1 MPVPKAY
8 LIFFIALAFLGAAI
22 NIQAGWLYIL
32 VSVLLGFLL
41 ISWVETWHSVS
52 PLEISLYL
60 PDLLEAGKESPYTL
74 SVKGKNISKKGSVE
88 IIFSSP
94 FEAKKL
100 TRFFQFLPVEQ
111 ATFHGSV
118 TPLRR
123 GAFSI
128 SRVDCYFLGSM
139 GLFRWKK
146 KISLTKPRKILV
158 HPPLYPVS
166 RTLFAESETL
176 LWNVGTQPRAGEG
189 SDLFYGIREYGPRDT
204 LQRIHWKSLARTG
217 KVMVKQFQPERP
229 RRISLI
235 FDNTGHGTPEGFER
249 AATVGLNLC
258 RYLLKSGYSL
268 HLLDMKGGHHFRSEE
283 QHQELLSYFAQVGR
297 EEGGKEELV
306 TRSLPQVEGRF
317 IAVLQGT
324 DKAEGELLAALL
336 PPRSHLILL
345 AESHDFAEPFHA
357 KGMIAETILPGQQI
371 RSFLEGPA

>member
-41 ISWVETWHSVS
+41 ISWIETWRSVS

-60 PDLLEAGKESPYTL
+60 PDLLEAGKEYPYTL
-74 SVKGKNISKKGSVE
+74 SVKGRDTSKKGSVE
-88 IIFSSP
+88 MIFSSP

-100 TRFFQFLPVEQ
+100 TRFFQLLPVEQ

-118 TPLRR
+118 NPSRR
-123 GAFSI
+123 GAYSI
-128 SRVDCYFLGSM
+128 SRVDCYFLGRM

-146 KISLTKPRKILV
+146 KISITKPKKILV

-166 RTLFAESETL
+166 RTLFAESETQ

-229 RRISLI
+229 QRISLI
-235 FDNTGHGTPEGFER
+235 FDNAGHGTPEEFER
-249 AATVGLNLC
+249 AAILGVNLC
-258 RYLLKSGYSL
+258 RHLLKSGYSL
-268 HLLDMKGGHHFRSEE
+268 HLLEMKGVHQFRSEE
-283 QHQELLSYFAQVGR
+283 QLQEVLAYFARVGR

-317 IAVLQGT
+317 IAIFQGADMT
-324 DKAEGELLAALL
+324 ESKLLAALL

-345 AESHDFAEPFHA
+345 TESRGLAEPFRA
-357 KGMIAETILPGQQI
+357 MGMTVETILPGQQI
-371 RSFLEGPA
+371 RSFLEGLA